1 MALPNEVTQ
10 IPDPMT
16 IYQQGEKKTADLQA
30 KQTAAEADIK
40 ARQAAETAPIQQ
52 ARDTAGTDLGK
63 MLDKGPD
70 QVALPKNEA
79 THLDPKQLSES
90 AGMMMALAG
99 LAGAMIRAPITVAL
113 RGMTGAMQGAQAADE
128 KQFNEGYTKYKDNL
142 NEALKLNDEKLKE
155 YDRVLKGKEFNVR
168 EMDAQLRNIAK
179 KYGDEGIA
187 NAKDFKTMFDSVN
200 GQTKA
205 MADIRKHQDTI
216 DQHVKD
222 RQQRA
227 ELAKEKA
234 SKGAVGSGAG
244 GEAPKTTEE
253 MYATA
258 SHFGMTKEAFEK
270 AVDQFNTNGVLP
282 SNTRSQKNMPLIIA
296 IQNRAAEKYPDS
308 NLSEN
313 KMQSKAY
320 STAYTQTINREAAV
334 NRTINAVKENQ
345 PKITA
350 LVDKLNRSLGGE
362 FANSTMNSLAE
373 KFGDNKDLQELR
385 NLIYAASREYVIATT
400 MPGSNAQM
408 HAAHA
413 EDANKMLNMNMP
425 PSKLAGALQGMNED
439 MAASENGLAMEA
451 SRLED
456 LVRGIN
462 KPVGGGGAKSRE
474 FKSEADAAA
483 AGLAPGTKI
492 TIGGVSGT
500 WH

>member
-52 ARDTAGTDLGK
+52 ARDTAGADLGK

-227 ELAKEKA
+227 ELAKEKS
-234 SKGAVGSGAG
+234 SKGSAAGGAGVGTGDAMEVSAWKHLLLGKEPPGMGNASAAQRQAVREKSSQLGKALGLSAQEQAMLPTDNGMKVKAADSLTKWGAFVDKSAENIRLDLNNVIELAKKMDPGSIQAINKMILAGEKQFQNGDAQAYALAVNKLNTEYIRLQQGPLSNAMLHVDAQHKADALLSEGISAEGWAGPVKKIIDSEAANTKASVHSIRDSLMSEVSGAG
-244 GEAPKTTEE
+244 G
-253 MYATA
+253 
-258 SHFGMTKEAFEK
+258 
-270 AVDQFNTNGVLP
+270 
-282 SNTRSQKNMPLIIA
+282 
-296 IQNRAAEKYPDS
+296 
-308 NLSEN
+308 
-313 KMQSKAY
+313 
-320 STAYTQTINREAAV
+320 
-334 NRTINAVKENQ
+334 
-345 PKITA
+345 
-350 LVDKLNRSLGGE
+350 
-362 FANSTMNSLAE
+362 
-373 KFGDNKDLQELR
+373 
-385 NLIYAASREYVIATT
+385 
-400 MPGSNAQM
+400 
-408 HAAHA
+408 HA
-413 EDANKMLNMNMP
+413 
-425 PSKLAGALQGMNED
+425 
-439 MAASENGLAMEA
+439 
-451 SRLED
+451 
-456 LVRGIN
+456 
-462 KPVGGGGAKSRE
+462 GGAKPRE